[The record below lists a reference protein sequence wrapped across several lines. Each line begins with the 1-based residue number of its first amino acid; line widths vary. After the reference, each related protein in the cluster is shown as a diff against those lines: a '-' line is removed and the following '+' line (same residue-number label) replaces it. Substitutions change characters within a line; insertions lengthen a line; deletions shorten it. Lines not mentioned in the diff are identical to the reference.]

1 MGRLLLPIPI
11 TLIPIQA
18 TCRERLWRGVRELRW
33 VPPRGALGAVIGTI
47 AIGTAA
53 TSTSTTTIISIRTT
67 ISTATS
73 AARDKVIGS
82 TIRNTAE
89 MLRMETGKQ
98 PISLAVRGLEIV
110 PAVRVASVVPEEP
123 VARAAQVVLESP
135 VVRVVPEDPVVPA
148 ALVVLESPAARVAL
162 VVPENP

>member
-1 MGRLLLPIPI
+1 MGLLLLPIPI

-33 VPPRGALGAVIGTI
+33 VPPRGALGAVIGAI

-67 ISTATS
+67 ISTAMS

-89 MLRMETGKQ
+89 MLRMETGKRRINSADVAPVAPVAQ
-98 PISLAVRGLEIV
+98 VV
-110 PAVRVASVVPEEP
+110 PVVRVASVVPE
-123 VARAAQVVLESP
+123 
-135 VVRVVPEDPVVPA
+135 DPVVQ
-148 ALVVLESPAARVAL
+148 VAL
-162 VVPENP
+162 VVPENPAVR

>member
-1 MGRLLLPIPI
+1 MGLLLLPIPI

-33 VPPRGALGAVIGTI
+33 VPPRGALGAVIGAI

-135 VVRVVPEDPVVPA
+135 VAPVVPEDPVVPA
-148 ALVVLESPAARVAL
+148 ALVV
-162 VVPENP
+162 